1 MPFGGK
7 VDERE
12 RQEVVRIRSATEE
25 CEDESTESPQYYE
38 YGESASRREGHL
50 ILIFFYRYDI
60 LKLNQRLKDPFSHI
74 KSNVKKIYIYIVPF
88 TEFFL
93 IFYLDKSLSIFLEIL
108 YCTKKTFRNRS
119 EKCCFPKRSMSK
131 GITCKDVE
139 CEFFD
144 FVAYLRIL
152 R

>member
-50 ILIFFYRYDI
+50 ILFSFFFTD
-60 LKLNQRLKDPFSHI
+60 LKI
-74 KSNVKKIYIYIVPF
+74 KSTIKES
-88 TEFFL
+88 T
-93 IFYLDKSLSIFLEIL
+93 
-108 YCTKKTFRNRS
+108 
-119 EKCCFPKRSMSK
+119 
-131 GITCKDVE
+131 
-139 CEFFD
+139 
-144 FVAYLRIL
+144 
-152 R
+152 